1 MCNIGFTEAFG
12 GKLFNFMLLSLGF
25 LFLFPSPS
33 TPLRFHPFVAIHSIM
48 LAIGSVGQLRK
59 VACAIEV

>member
-1 MCNIGFTEAFG
+1 MGNNGFTEAFG

-25 LFLFPSPS
+25 LFLFRSPS
-33 TPLRFHPFVAIHSIM
+33 TPLRFHPFAAIHSIM
-48 LAIGSVGQLRK
+48 LSIGSVGQLRK